1 VFRELRLVDWIG
13 IPFGIWTQFSQFLM
27 ILFRLSTLNELGWDT
42 EEVRKRTD
50 VLDIMDG
57 LAKGPERLTESV
69 DLVDSMGGG

>member
-1 VFRELRLVDWIG
+1 
-13 IPFGIWTQFSQFLM
+13 M

-42 EEVRKRTD
+42 EEVRKRAD